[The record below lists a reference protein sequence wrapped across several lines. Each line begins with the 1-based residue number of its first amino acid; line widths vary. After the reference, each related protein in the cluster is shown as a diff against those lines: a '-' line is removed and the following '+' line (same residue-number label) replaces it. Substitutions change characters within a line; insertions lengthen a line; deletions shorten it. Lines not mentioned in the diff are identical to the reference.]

1 MTEPA
6 GTLLEVTVESVAGA
20 RAALAGGAGRLEL
33 CTGLA
38 QGGLTPSAGL
48 LAEVSE
54 AVSLPLFVLIRPRP
68 GDFLYDAGDLA
79 VMRRDIVESARH
91 GADGVVIGALD
102 GSGAVDRVM
111 VRALIEAARPMA
123 VTFHRAVDVA
133 RDLDEALDALLD
145 LGVERVLSSGQART
159 AEEGIPVLARM
170 VRKDPARL
178 TVIAAGG
185 VRAANARRIVAETG
199 VREIHSSA
207 AVPRSVMHPGREG
220 ITLGRAGDEGGLDG
234 QETDAA
240 MVAAIVAQLRDQGA
254 QRTSR

>member
-6 GTLLEVTVESVAGA
+6 STLLEVTVETVAGA
-20 RAALAGGAGRLEL
+20 RAAHAGGAGRVEL
-33 CTGLA
+33 CSGLD

-79 VMRRDIVESARH
+79 VMRRDIAESARH

-102 GSGAVDRVM
+102 RNGSVDRVT

-123 VTFHRAVDVA
+123 VTFHRAFDLA
-133 RDLDEALDALLD
+133 HDLDETLDALLD
-145 LGVERVLSSGQART
+145 LGVERVLSSGQARN

-170 VRKDPARL
+170 VQRDPAKL
-178 TVIAAGG
+178 TVIAAGS

-199 VREIHSSA
+199 VREIHSRA
-207 AVPRSVMHPGREG
+207 DVPRRARHPSRGPV
-220 ITLGRAGDEGGLDG
+220 TLGRVGGGDEFDG
-234 QETDAA
+234 RETDAA
-240 MVAAIVAQLRDQGA
+240 TVAAIVAQLRG
-254 QRTSR
+254 

>member
-6 GTLLEVTVESVAGA
+6 GTLLEVTVESLAGA

-33 CTGLA
+33 CSGLA

-48 LAEVSE
+48 LAEVGE
-54 AVSLPLFVLIRPRP
+54 AVPLPLFVLIRPRP

-79 VMRRDIVESARH
+79 VMRRDIAEAARH

-102 GSGAVDRVM
+102 RHGAIDRGT
-111 VRALIEAARPMA
+111 VRALIEEARPMA
-123 VTFHRAVDVA
+123 VTFHRAVDLVSS
-133 RDLDEALDALLD
+133 LDAALDALLD
-145 LGVERVLSSGQART
+145 LGVERVLSSGQARS

-170 VRKDPARL
+170 VQRDPARL

-207 AVPRSVMHPGREG
+207 AIPRSLMHPRREEVM
-220 ITLGRAGDEGGLDG
+220 LGRASDGHGLDG
-234 QETDAA
+234 QETDAGI
-240 MVAAIVAQLRDQGA
+240 VAAIVAQLRDQRA
-254 QRTSR
+254 